1 MIVEPFRTYH
11 IALLRAQGVQSSQ
24 LQQVSHVPA
33 TYASVE
39 RPPGLSMTVR
49 DGEQI
54 LLCGGVLPTGPN
66 MGLLWA
72 VLSADAGSRMVWLHR
87 ATLRFLDIE
96 PFKRIEA
103 TVEDGFPA
111 GNRWLEMLGFE
122 YEGRMRAYGAA
133 GETHLRYA
141 RIR

>member
-1 MIVEPFRTYH
+1 MIVETFRTYH
-11 IALLRAQGVQSSQ
+11 LQLLIAQGVQSSQ
-24 LQQVSHVPA
+24 IQQVSHVPA

-49 DGEQI
+49 DGEHI
-54 LLCGGVLPTGPN
+54 LLCGGVIPTGPTH
-66 MGLLWA
+66 GTLWA
-72 VLSADAGSRMVWLHR
+72 ALSADAGHRMLWLHR
-87 ATLRFLDIE
+87 ATRRFLDIE
-96 PFKRIEA
+96 TRRRIEA

-111 GNRWLEMLGFE
+111 GCRWLDLLGFE
-122 YEGRMRAYGAA
+122 FEGRMRGYGDN